1 MIAIEALF
9 ATVVDVGAL
18 WRTVAAAFISGVGI
32 TLIFSL
38 AILGFARLGEEGREG
53 RAGHAALFGGLA
65 VIAGIAFVAAI
76 AVGIIVM
83 STK

>member
-1 MIAIEALF
+1 MIAVEAVH

-18 WRTVAAAFISGVGI
+18 WRTVAAALVSGVGI

-53 RAGHAALFGGLA
+53 RAGLALFFGGLA
-65 VIAGIAFVAAI
+65 VVAGLAFVAAI

-83 STK
+83 TAK